1 MTLDTWYET
10 VIPVATLATHLHDP
24 SWVVVDC
31 RFDLAAPDAGEAAYL
46 DGHIPG
52 ARYAHLDRD
61 LSSRPETD
69 RGRHP
74 LPSPQSMARLFAR
87 LGIGDRTQVVA
98 YDDTSGH
105 YAARLWWMLRYMGH
119 RAVAVLDGGWPA
131 WVEAGL
137 PVESDVVTGPIGHF
151 AGRPQRRELVTM
163 DEVPSVALLID
174 SRDGER
180 YRGEVEP
187 IDPVA
192 GHIPGARNRPYRDNW
207 TADGRWL
214 SPEVL
219 RAQFDAALAGTPASD
234 AVFYCGSGVSAC
246 VNLLGMAHAG
256 LAPGRLYVGS
266 WSEWSRYGPG
276 SDSDD

>member
-1 MTLDTWYET
+1 MTLDIWYET

-98 YDDTSGH
+98 YDDTSGIES
-105 YAARLWWMLRYMGH
+105 YEYLWANTPDTEMNLYGANYISDEPHITSGYKENGIWYLHLFTWDKAGNHALKEEFPYLLYGVGGFHLENRCRHDVRDG
-119 RAVAVLDGGWPA
+119 VAVENSIRESL
-131 WVEAGL
+131 GL
-137 PVESDVVTGPIGHF
+137 VLCG
-151 AGRPQRRELVTM
+151 
-163 DEVPSVALLID
+163 VA
-174 SRDGER
+174 
-180 YRGEVEP
+180 P
-187 IDPVA
+187 
-192 GHIPGARNRPYRDNW
+192 
-207 TADGRWL
+207 
-214 SPEVL
+214 VL
-219 RAQFDAALAGTPASD
+219 RSQEKGRRR
-234 AVFYCGSGVSAC
+234 
-246 VNLLGMAHAG
+246 LLGVLFVG
-256 LAPGRLYVGS
+256 KYQRLPNQLRGV
-266 WSEWSRYGPG
+266 EFLFTCP
-276 SDSDD
+276 